1 MNTLTFLL
9 STVIELYTMVLLLRI
24 WMQWA
29 HCDFYNPFSQFV
41 VKVTQPI
48 IGPLRRVI
56 PAMGPID
63 SASLLVA
70 YILSFIKAIVLFKVV
85 TFLPIIWIAGLLILL
100 KTIGLLIF
108 WVLLVMAIMSWVSQG
123 RSPIEYVLIQL
134 ADPLLRPIRRLLP
147 AMGGIDFSPMI
158 LVLLLYVINMGVA
171 EVLQATG
178 NMLLP
183 VAVDGVM
190 NAVTVNDDGLVLRL
204 YIQPKASRD
213 SIVGLH
219 GDEVKVAITAPPV
232 DGQAN
237 SHLVKFLG
245 KQFRVAKSQV
255 VIEKGEL
262 GRHKQIKIINP
273 QQIPPEIA
281 ALIN

>member
-63 SASLLVA
+63 SASLLV
-70 YILSFIKAIVLFKVV
+70 AIVLFKVV

-183 VAVDGVM
+183 
-190 NAVTVNDDGLVLRL
+190 GLWM
-204 YIQPKASRD
+204 
-213 SIVGLH
+213 
-219 GDEVKVAITAPPV
+219 
-232 DGQAN
+232 
-237 SHLVKFLG
+237 
-245 KQFRVAKSQV
+245 
-255 VIEKGEL
+255 
-262 GRHKQIKIINP
+262 
-273 QQIPPEIA
+273 
-281 ALIN
+281 AL

>member
-183 VAVDGVM
+183 GLWMALC
-190 NAVTVNDDGLVLRL
+190 DDGLVLRL